1 MYLSKI
7 ETDVDE
13 FIEKFLTGTPEQQEF
28 LRSKFRGGY
37 CYYFAH
43 MLQTAFERGLVCWT
57 APFGHFVW
65 VDTGIKFD
73 KFSPRLYQHYKAY
86 DIEGRYNFWDNEV
99 RYLIPEQFLGKHIY
113 DFLHSSLEQKIKP
126 ATKHDL
132 FDIIETYKVAVGI
145 K

>member
-7 ETDVDE
+7 ETDVDK
-13 FIEKFLTGTPEQQEF
+13 FIENFMTGTPEQQEF

-43 MLQTAFERGLVCWT
+43 MLQMAFERGLVCWT

-65 VDTGIKFD
+65 VDTGIQFNRFKP
-73 KFSPRLYQHYKAY
+73 SMYWHYKTY
-86 DIEGRYNFWDNEV
+86 DIEGRYYFEDNEV
-99 RYLIPEQFLGKHIY
+99 SYLIPEQFLGKHIY
-113 DFLHSSLEQKIKP
+113 DFLHSSLEKNVRP

-132 FDIIETYKVAVGI
+132 MDIINTYKVSVGL